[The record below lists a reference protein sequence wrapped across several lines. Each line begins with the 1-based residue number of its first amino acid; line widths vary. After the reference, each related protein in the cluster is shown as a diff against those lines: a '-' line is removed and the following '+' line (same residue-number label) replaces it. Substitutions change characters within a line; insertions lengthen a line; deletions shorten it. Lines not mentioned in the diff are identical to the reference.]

1 VLQKTSMKT
10 SLDVVLLSKYDPV
23 FQKQKLSAPDLECL
37 QEVVN
42 RLKEDNSLEN
52 FFKEINEIP
61 NDKPE
66 LTALAGYLH
75 FKIMFS

>member
-1 VLQKTSMKT
+1 MLEKDFIKT
-10 SLDVVLLSKYDPV
+10 SLDVSLLSKHDPV
-23 FQKQKLSAPDLECL
+23 FQKQKLSSHDLEYL

-42 RLKEDNSLEN
+42 RLKENNSLEN

-61 NDKPE
+61 QDKPE

-75 FKIMFS
+75 FKIMFN